1 MRELVF
7 FFSREIVRLYYFS
20 LFLKAGARV
29 GRSDRVG
36 GGRGEG
42 VGGMG
47 EIKFD

>member
-20 LFLKAGARV
+20 LFVKAGARV

-36 GGRGEG
+36 GGGGKGLGEWG
-42 VGGMG
+42 
-47 EIKFD
+47 K

>member
-36 GGRGEG
+36 GAGGRGWG
-42 VGGMG
+42 NGGN
-47 EIKFD
+47 KV